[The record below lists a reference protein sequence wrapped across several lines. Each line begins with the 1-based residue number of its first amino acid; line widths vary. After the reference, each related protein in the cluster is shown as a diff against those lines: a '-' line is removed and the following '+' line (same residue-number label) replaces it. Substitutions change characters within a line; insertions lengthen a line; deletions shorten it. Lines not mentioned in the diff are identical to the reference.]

1 MTPVPPDAPVTVI
14 TGTRRGIGAALATHY
29 VARGHVVVG
38 CSRQPVEREMERYDH
53 VTLDV
58 SDEQAVR
65 ELFAMV
71 RARYGRVDHV
81 INNAGIA
88 SMNHALVTPLASVER
103 VLATNVAGTF
113 LFCREA
119 AKQMQKRR
127 FGRIVN
133 FSTVAVPFKLAGE
146 AVYAASKA
154 AIEMLTA
161 VLARELG
168 PLGITVNAVGPG
180 PVDTDLI
187 RGVPREKIDQLV
199 ARQAIA
205 RKTTAADVANVV
217 DFFLA
222 ESSAMVTGQTVYLG
236 GV

>member
-1 MTPVPPDAPVTVI
+1 MHDRRDAPVTVI
-14 TGTRRGIGAALATHY
+14 TGTRRGIGADLARY
-29 VARGHVVVG
+29 YLQQGHLVVG
-38 CSRQPVEREMERYDH
+38 CSRQPIDWHHERYTH
-53 VTLDV
+53 FTLDV
-58 SDEQAVR
+58 ADEAAVR
-65 ELFAMV
+65 ELFRTV
-71 RARYGRVDHV
+71 RTSLGRVDHL

-88 SMNHALVTPLASVER
+88 SMNHALVTPLSSVNA

-127 FGRIVN
+127 YGRIVN
-133 FSTVAVPFKLAGE
+133 FSTVAVPLKLAGE

-154 AIEMLTA
+154 AVETLTA
-161 VLARELG
+161 VLAQELG
-168 PLGITVNAVGPG
+168 EFGITVNAVGPG

-187 RGVPREKIDQLV
+187 RGVPKEKIDALV
-199 ARQAIA
+199 SRQAIR
-205 RKTTAADVANVV
+205 RKTTTADIANVV

-222 ESSAMVTGQTVYLG
+222 DTSGMVTGQTLYLG